1 MALGPLAL
9 IVAGLLAQ
17 FDGGT
22 PSVDTLIPGEGNLS
36 AANELRM
43 TVVTATRT
51 ERHLDEVVAATEV
64 IGRQQIDRTGARDL
78 TQLLAQHPGVELVY
92 TNRAVGLRLQG
103 LDPEYVLI
111 LVDGQR
117 VAGRAGSVVDI
128 SRFSLRDLERVEIVK
143 GPAAALY
150 GADAMGGVVNLVTRR
165 PQKTFETNIRGLFG
179 TLLEGDVRGNASA
192 KLGAFELQGGAGF
205 RTRQPFDW
213 NPPGMNPKSGE
224 QTGDVATSLPG
235 QRRLDGDL
243 SVAFIPHEKLRLSLR
258 SDYARNDF
266 DAVDVN
272 DTGAVFDRRQRTEQF
287 NAWAGLVTQPWR
299 DGSLT
304 VRGHSAVFRDQFL
317 LDQRSARTLDDY
329 TQSFSRLWEG
339 YAQVDQR
346 FGNHQLALG
355 TEVLSESLDSARLQT
370 AEARRVRVGAFAQ
383 DEWKVRSLSGAML
396 SLLPGLRFDVDSQFG
411 SALSPRLAAK
421 VAVNDAVNV
430 RISYGLG
437 FRPPS
442 FSELYLSFTNA
453 AIGYVVDGNTRLV
466 AETSSSVNA
475 SVDAKLNTKVTLSA
489 SAWHTSLKNLINV
502 TGNGAPNPDNPTRF
516 SYENVANAYTQ
527 GVEVSAQVRV
537 NRDISI
543 DASYMGLLAE
553 DVTRNRPLEGRS
565 NHRLNTQVSGRYR
578 PWRIDGLFRA
588 TVHGARP
595 FYLGAGGGAVSN
607 TLGFGEA
614 VVLQAPAYADLEIQL
629 NYAFRPWLKLFVNAS
644 NLLNQ
649 GDAQFNPR
657 PPRSL
662 MGGVTLLYE
671 ML

>member
-1 MALGPLAL
+1 MALSPFAL
-9 IVAGLLAQ
+9 LIAGLWGQLDAGQ
-17 FDGGT
+17 
-22 PSVDTLIPGEGNLS
+22 PSVNELILNENVTP
-36 AANELRM
+36 AANDQRI

-64 IGRQQIDRTGARDL
+64 ISRQQIERTQARDL

-165 PQKTFETNIRGLFG
+165 PQKTFEANLRGLFG

-192 KLGAFELQGGAGF
+192 KLGHFELQGGAGF

-213 NPPGMNPKSGE
+213 NPPGINSKSGE
-224 QTGDVATSLPG
+224 PTGDVATSLPG
-235 QRRLDGDL
+235 QRRLDGDV

-272 DTGAVFDRRQRTEQF
+272 DTGAIFDRRQRTEQF
-287 NAWAGLVTQPWR
+287 NLWAGLVAQPWR
-299 DGSLT
+299 EGSLT
-304 VRGHSAVFRDQFL
+304 IRGHGGLFRDQFL

-346 FGNHQLALG
+346 FGNHQVALG
-355 TEVLSESLDSARLQT
+355 SEVLVESLNSARLETTEVQ
-370 AEARRVRVGAFAQ
+370 RVRVGAFAQ
-383 DEWKVRSLSGAML
+383 DEWKVTSPGGSVLV
-396 SLLPGLRFDVDSQFG
+396 LLPGLRFDVDSQFG

-421 VAVNDAVNV
+421 VTVTEAVNV
-430 RISYGLG
+430 RVSYGLG

-453 AIGYVVDGNTRLV
+453 AIGYVVEGNTRLV
-466 AETSSSVNA
+466 AETSGSVNA
-475 SVDAKLNTKVTLSA
+475 SVDAKLNAKVTLSA

-527 GVEVSAQVRV
+527 GVEVSAQFKI
-537 NRDISI
+537 NRDVAV
-543 DASYMGLLAE
+543 DVSYMGLAAE
-553 DVTRNRPLEGRS
+553 DLTRNRPLEGRS
-565 NHRLNTQVSGRYR
+565 NHRLNAQVSGRYR
-578 PWRIDGLFRA
+578 PWRLDGLFRA

-595 FYLGAGGGAVSN
+595 FYLGAGGGAISN
-607 TLGFGEA
+607 SLGFGEA
-614 VVLQAPAYADLEIQL
+614 VVLQAPAYADVELQL
-629 NYAFRPWLKLFVNAS
+629 NYALRPWLKLFVNAS
-644 NLLNQ
+644 NLFNQ

-657 PPRSL
+657 PPRSV
-662 MGGVTLLYE
+662 MGGLTVLYD